1 MSKATAARLLREL
14 PNRWW
19 FGALWIAAL
28 AAMAAGAVRAA

>member
-14 PNRWW
+14 PNSSW
-19 FGALWIAAL
+19 FGVIWIAAL